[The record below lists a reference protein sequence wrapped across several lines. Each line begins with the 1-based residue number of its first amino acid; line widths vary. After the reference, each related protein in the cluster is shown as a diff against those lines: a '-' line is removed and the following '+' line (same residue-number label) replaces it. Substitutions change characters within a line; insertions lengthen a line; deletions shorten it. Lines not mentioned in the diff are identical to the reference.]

1 MSAAGIRHENK
12 ESKTGKMKKRL
23 FAASMAFGL
32 AIVLA
37 SCGGDNQT
45 TSGDVKTTTDLDKT
59 TTETKTNS
67 GSYTIEV
74 YDLDGELVGNETLSI
89 EEYPSLWE
97 GLNAKFDVEATG
109 SDGSHWLTSIN
120 QTVVDKS
127 WSLMIYEN
135 DTLASTGVDGIVV
148 DNGDKFTFK
157 NECWN
162 TVESGW
168 GSMDSYEVLLDKTVY
183 HYAKTKMKTSIA
195 SSTSCFDSTFWQ
207 STSLYYMMKNKYDSN
222 LFNVNSYSDAYKES
236 IANANLDDLPNV
248 TSYPHEANYAK
259 WYYAARLFD
268 TDLTKFKEV
277 YGTYLDSLT
286 TYGSE
291 YEMPFALSIAKELEL
306 DNKIKD
312 DVKNPT
318 SRASLQYGT
327 DALAWQL
334 SGMALYTTL
343 DDSEFSPFT
352 LDAINT
358 AVKDSGADLSASV
371 ANVLFPLVAMNKNPR
386 DFALDESN
394 TDLIKYLFDN
404 CYDKENQ
411 EFLTEKLGTGDYSS
425 NQIYASLMAYKIQ
438 RDKGT
443 GVILFA

>member
-1 MSAAGIRHENK
+1 M
-12 ESKTGKMKKRL
+12 
-23 FAASMAFGL
+23 
-32 AIVLA
+32 
-37 SCGGDNQT
+37 
-45 TSGDVKTTTDLDKT
+45 TSR
-59 TTETKTNS
+59 
-67 GSYTIEV
+67 
-74 YDLDGELVGNETLSI
+74 
-89 EEYPSLWE
+89 
-97 GLNAKFDVEATG
+97 
-109 SDGSHWLTSIN
+109 
-120 QTVVDKS
+120 
-127 WSLMIYEN
+127 
-135 DTLASTGVDGIVV
+135 
-148 DNGDKFTFK
+148 
-157 NECWN
+157 
-162 TVESGW
+162 
-168 GSMDSYEVLLDKTVY
+168 
-183 HYAKTKMKTSIA
+183 
-195 SSTSCFDSTFWQ
+195 
-207 STSLYYMMKNKYDSN
+207 
-222 LFNVNSYSDAYKES
+222 
-236 IANANLDDLPNV
+236 
-248 TSYPHEANYAK
+248 PHEANYAK

-277 YGTYLDSLT
+277 YGAYLDGLS

-291 YEMPFALSIAKELEL
+291 YEMPFALSIAKELGL

-358 AVKDSGADLSASV
+358 AVTDFSADLSTSV

-411 EFLTEKLGTGDYSS
+411 EFLTEKLGDGDYSS

>member
-1 MSAAGIRHENK
+1 
-12 ESKTGKMKKRL
+12 MKKRL
-23 FAASMAFGL
+23 FAATMAFGL

-45 TSGDVKTTTDLDKT
+45 TSGEVKTTTNPKETTTDLDKT

-135 DTLASTGVDGIVV
+135 DALASTGVDGIVV

-168 GSMDSYEVLLDKTVY
+168 GTMDSYEVLLDQAVY

-195 SSTSCFDSTFWQ
+195 SSTSCFDSTYWQ
-207 STSLYYMMKNKYDSN
+207 SISLYYMMKNKYDSN

-236 IANANLDDLPNV
+236 ITNANLDDLPNA
-248 TSYPHEANYAK
+248 TAYATDANYAK

-277 YGTYLDSLT
+277 YGAYLDGLT

-291 YEMPFALSIAKELEL
+291 YEMPFALSIAKELGL

-318 SRASLQYGT
+318 SRASVQYGT

-334 SGMALYTTL
+334 TGMALYTTL

-352 LDAINT
+352 LDAINA
-358 AVKDSGADLSASV
+358 AVKDFGADMSTSV

-394 TDLIKYLFDN
+394 TDIIKYLFDN

-411 EFLTEKLGTGDYSS
+411 EFLTEKLGDGDYSS

-438 RDKGT
+438 RDTGT

>member
-12 ESKTGKMKKRL
+12 ERKTGKMKKRL

-89 EEYPSLWE
+89 EEYPTLWE
-97 GLNAKFDVEATG
+97 GLNAKFDVEVLKD
-109 SDGSHWLTSIN
+109 SYWLTSIN

-135 DTLASTGVDGIVV
+135 DAPASTLVDGIVV

-168 GSMDSYEVLLDKTVY
+168 GTVDSYEVLLDQAVY

-207 STSLYYMMKNKYDSN
+207 SISLYNMMKNKYDSN

-236 IANANLDDLPNV
+236 ISSANLDDLPNV
-248 TSYPHEANYAK
+248 TSRPHEANYAK

-277 YGTYLDSLT
+277 YGAYLDGLS

-312 DVKNPT
+312 GVKNPT

-334 SGMALYTTL
+334 TGMALYTTL

-352 LDAINT
+352 LDAINA
-358 AVKDSGADLSASV
+358 AVKDFSADMSTSI

-394 TDLIKYLFDN
+394 TDIIKYLFDN

-411 EFLTEKLGTGDYSS
+411 EFLTEKLGDGDYSS

-438 RDKGT
+438 RDQKKA
-443 GVILFA
+443 VNIFA

>member
-1 MSAAGIRHENK
+1 
-12 ESKTGKMKKRL
+12 
-23 FAASMAFGL
+23 
-32 AIVLA
+32 
-37 SCGGDNQT
+37 
-45 TSGDVKTTTDLDKT
+45 
-59 TTETKTNS
+59 
-67 GSYTIEV
+67 
-74 YDLDGELVGNETLSI
+74 
-89 EEYPSLWE
+89 
-97 GLNAKFDVEATG
+97 
-109 SDGSHWLTSIN
+109 
-120 QTVVDKS
+120 
-127 WSLMIYEN
+127 
-135 DTLASTGVDGIVV
+135 
-148 DNGDKFTFK
+148 
-157 NECWN
+157 
-162 TVESGW
+162 
-168 GSMDSYEVLLDKTVY
+168 
-183 HYAKTKMKTSIA
+183 
-195 SSTSCFDSTFWQ
+195 
-207 STSLYYMMKNKYDSN
+207 MMKNKYDSN

-236 IANANLDDLPNV
+236 ISSANLDDLPNV

-291 YEMPFALSIAKELEL
+291 YAMPFALSIAKELGL

-318 SRASLQYGT
+318 SRASVQYGT

-334 SGMALYTTL
+334 SSMALYTTL

-352 LDAINT
+352 LDAINA
-358 AVKDSGADLSASV
+358 AVKDFGADLSASI
-371 ANVLFPLVAMNKNPR
+371 ASVLFPLVAMNKNPR

-411 EFLTEKLGTGDYSS
+411 EFLTEKLGAGDYSS

-438 RDKGT
+438 RDTGT